1 MFHILVVEDDQAL
14 NKLIC
19 RVLNK
24 NGYETASA
32 TDGEEALALLDQMYI
47 DLIITDLMMPN
58 MDGYDLTKAL
68 RDSGYQLP
76 ILVVTARD
84 TFPDKAKGF
93 KLGIDDYM
101 VKPIDVNE
109 LLLRVEALLR
119 RAKIIYEKKLEFD
132 HVCLDYINLNVTIDD
147 NSQILPQKEFQ
158 LLYKLLSF
166 PNHTFTRQQIMDEL
180 WGYDSE
186 TDIRTVDVH
195 INRLRDRFRDI
206 PYFQIQTV
214 RGLGYK
220 GDDQPKKMKN
230 SFYSIWAKVVVC
242 CFWMMIFSFLIVGL
256 TIHLMNQLNVWNLLP
271 LPLTGLHFIFV
282 LAIITTILGVF
293 ISMFIFKHALNPIT
307 QLSRSMQQVAE
318 GNYNV
323 KLDADP
329 HKGEIH
335 DLLTNFNH
343 MVQELNSTETLHSD
357 FISSVSHEFKTPLAT
372 ISGYATLLQDDTLSA
387 EERNEYINIII
398 RTTRELSH
406 MTGNILSL
414 SRLENQTIIT
424 DQESFH
430 VDEQIRQCIL
440 LRETIW
446 SEKNLVID
454 PDLGFYHLERQPGT
468 DFAYLE

>member
-32 TDGEEALALLDQMYI
+32 TDGEEALALLEQMHV
-47 DLIITDLMMPN
+47 DLLLTDMM
-58 MDGYDLTKAL
+58 MTKVDRHRRTRAL

-132 HVCLDYINLNVTIDD
+132 HVCLDYINLTVTIDD

-220 GDDQPKKMKN
+220 G
-230 SFYSIWAKVVVC
+230 
-242 CFWMMIFSFLIVGL
+242 MI
-256 TIHLMNQLNVWNLLP
+256 T
-271 LPLTGLHFIFV
+271 
-282 LAIITTILGVF
+282 
-293 ISMFIFKHALNPIT
+293 K
-307 QLSRSMQQVAE
+307 
-318 GNYNV
+318 
-323 KLDADP
+323 
-329 HKGEIH
+329 
-335 DLLTNFNH
+335 
-343 MVQELNSTETLHSD
+343 
-357 FISSVSHEFKTPLAT
+357 
-372 ISGYATLLQDDTLSA
+372 
-387 EERNEYINIII
+387 
-398 RTTRELSH
+398 
-406 MTGNILSL
+406 
-414 SRLENQTIIT
+414 
-424 DQESFH
+424 
-430 VDEQIRQCIL
+430 
-440 LRETIW
+440 
-446 SEKNLVID
+446 
-454 PDLGFYHLERQPGT
+454 
-468 DFAYLE
+468 